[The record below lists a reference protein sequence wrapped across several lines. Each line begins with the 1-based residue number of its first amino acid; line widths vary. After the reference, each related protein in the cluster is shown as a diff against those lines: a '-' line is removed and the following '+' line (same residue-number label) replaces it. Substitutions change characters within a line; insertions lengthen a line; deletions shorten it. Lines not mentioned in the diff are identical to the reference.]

1 MQGCGCNAWTSL
13 KDKIGCNSGLRGGLL
28 QAKQDECILH
38 EVGWEEIIGN
48 WFQCLRCCWELLLST
63 HGARIAALHRI
74 KDDWEA
80 AQLSGLRESVKPTF
94 LGSMVCNELYY
105 WATRSRKTCLER
117 ISNSHC
123 KSRGLNV
130 LLASLWRCSFSTS
143 DLRYIDPIQSHPI
156 QHLGL
161 SVLISSI

>member
-1 MQGCGCNAWTSL
+1 MIFYIFSLTCNAMQGCGCNAWTNL

-94 LGSMVCNELYY
+94 LGSEVCNELYY
-105 WATRSRKTCLER
+105 WATRSRKTCL
-117 ISNSHC
+117 STNF
-123 KSRGLNV
+123 KF
-130 LLASLWRCSFSTS
+130 SLGFKKV
-143 DLRYIDPIQSHPI
+143 YPI
-156 QHLGL
+156 L
-161 SVLISSI
+161 S

>member
-1 MQGCGCNAWTSL
+1 MIFYIFSLTCNAMQGCSCNAWTSL

-63 HGARIAALHRI
+63 HGARIAALHKI

-105 WATRSRKTCLER
+105 WATRSRKTRL
-117 ISNSHC
+117 
-123 KSRGLNV
+123 
-130 LLASLWRCSFSTS
+130 STDFKLTHNK
-143 DLRYIDPIQSHPI
+143 DLCWLRE
-156 QHLGL
+156 
-161 SVLISSI
+161 

>member
-1 MQGCGCNAWTSL
+1 MIFYIFSLTCNAMQGCGCNAWTSL

-105 WATRSRKTCLER
+105 WATRSRKTCL
-117 ISNSHC
+117 STNF
-123 KSRGLNV
+123 KFNV
-130 LLASLWRCSFSTS
+130 HMVEPVR
-143 DLRYIDPIQSHPI
+143 
-156 QHLGL
+156 
-161 SVLISSI
+161 

>member
-1 MQGCGCNAWTSL
+1 MIFYIFSLTCNAMQGCGCNAWTSL

-94 LGSMVCNELYY
+94 LWSMVCNELYY
-105 WATRSRKTCLER
+105 WATRSRKTCL
-117 ISNSHC
+117 STNF
-123 KSRGLNV
+123 KFNV
-130 LLASLWRCSFSTS
+130 HMVEPVR
-143 DLRYIDPIQSHPI
+143 
-156 QHLGL
+156 
-161 SVLISSI
+161 

>member
-1 MQGCGCNAWTSL
+1 MQCRVVVAMLGLVGRI
-13 KDKIGCNSGLRGGLL
+13 KFGCNSGLRGGLL

-94 LGSMVCNELYY
+94 LGSMVCNKLYY
-105 WATRSRKTCLER
+105 WATRSRKTRL
-117 ISNSHC
+117 
-123 KSRGLNV
+123 
-130 LLASLWRCSFSTS
+130 ST
-143 DLRYIDPIQSHPI
+143 DFKFTL
-156 QHLGL
+156 
-161 SVLISSI
+161 